1 MFLKNSDDES
11 SKNLDLIPVILSG
24 GTGSRLWP
32 LSRASYPKQYL
43 NIHEKNNYSLLQ
55 NTYLRLKGLKN
66 LHDPLII
73 SNEEQRFLVAEQMRS
88 IDVKPFSILLEP
100 NGKNTAPAIA
110 LAALKSLKYN
120 TDPILLILS
129 SDHKIEDEEN
139 FKNVI
144 SDGVF
149 HAREGKL
156 VTFGVIP
163 NCPETGYGYIETTEE
178 LNNHKTSSKIK
189 KFIEKPNLKL
199 AKKFIEDKHYLWN
212 SGIFLFKA
220 STILKELEKYDPQII
235 KICKESIIK
244 GKADLDF
251 FRINEEVFE
260 KCPNKSID
268 IAVMEKT
275 KLGYVMSLKSEWDD
289 IGSWKS
295 VWQNSNK
302 DNKGNTLKGKVI
314 IEETKNCYLRS
325 EERLIVGINLNN
337 LVVVETNDAILVA
350 DKDSTQKVKKVV
362 EDLKKRN
369 FTEGIENKK
378 NYRPWGNFI
387 SIEKGSTWQVKKLEI
402 KPKASIS
409 LQMHKY
415 RSEHWVVVNGVA
427 KVEINGEISF
437 LRKNESTYI
446 PNGSK
451 HRLSNPDEVPLIVI
465 EVQSGSYLGE
475 DDIIRFEDKY
485 GRLEV

>member
-11 SKNLDLIPVILSG
+11 SKNIDLIPVILSG

-55 NTYLRLKGLKN
+55 NTYLRLKGIKN

-73 SNEEQRFLVAEQMRS
+73 SNEEQRFIVAEQMRS
-88 IDVKPFSILLEP
+88 IDVKPYSILLEP

-139 FKNVI
+139 FKKVI

-163 NCPETGYGYIETTEE
+163 NYPETGYGYIETTEE
-178 LNNHKTSSKIK
+178 LNKHKTSSKIK

-251 FRINEEVFE
+251 FRINEKVFE

-275 KLGYVMSLKSEWDD
+275 KLGYVMSLKSKWDD

-302 DNKGNTLKGKVI
+302 DNEGNTLKGKVV

-350 DKDSTQKVKKVV
+350 DKDSTQKVKMVV

-378 NYRPWGNFI
+378 SYRPWGNFL

-451 HRLSNPDEVPLIVI
+451 HRLSNPDDVPLIVI

-485 GRLEV
+485 GRLEA